1 MSQDLR
7 EREEEVEEE
16 EEQGPRLTPLAYP
29 LLALV
34 FGGILVWSV
43 SRVFLAVSAN
53 AAVAVGTLLSL
64 NILIG
69 AALVAYGGRV
79 RGRPAALPFLVGA
92 GLAVVA
98 AGVVSGFVVGE
109 RPVGEE
115 HAAEG
120 GQEGGGG
127 GQALTLTARNS
138 TFVQENLDFTANSRV
153 TMRFVN
159 EDRSVPHNFVLF
171 RGEDASAPQIFR
183 GEVVTGPV
191 ETTYS
196 FTAPGT
202 GSYFFYCEV
211 HPQTMTGT
219 ARVRGGGATEGQGGT
234 TVGAVP
240 LTAENNT
247 FVQRQLTVPAG
258 GQVTVRFTNSDQ
270 GIPHNF
276 AVYEDRSAAREI
288 YRGETFPGPA
298 TRNETF
304 RAPPPGRYFF
314 RCDVHPTTM
323 TGTLVV
329 T

>member
-7 EREEEVEEE
+7 EREEIEEE
-16 EEQGPRLTPLAYP
+16 EERGPRLAPFAYP
-29 LLALV
+29 LLALL

-43 SRVFLAVSAN
+43 SRVLLAVSAN

-79 RGRPAALPFLVGA
+79 RGRPTALPLLIGA
-92 GLAVVA
+92 GIAVVA
-98 AGVVSGFVVGE
+98 AGVVSATVVGE
-109 RPVGEE
+109 RPVGEHE
-115 HAAEG
+115 AEG
-120 GQEGGGG
+120 GHAGGGG
-127 GQALTLTARNS
+127 GGEAVTLTARGS
-138 TFVQENLDFTANSRV
+138 KFVEQRLEFAPNSRV
-153 TMRFVN
+153 TLRLVN

-171 RGEDASAPQIFR
+171 RGEDAQAPQIFR
-183 GEVVTGPV
+183 GEIVTGPA

-196 FTAPGT
+196 FTAPGA

-219 ARVRGGGATEGQGGT
+219 AEVRGGGTEGQGQT
-234 TVGAVP
+234 TVGGVN
-240 LTAENNT
+240 LTAQNNT
-247 FVQRQLTVPAG
+247 FNPRQLTVPAG
-258 GQVTVRFTNSDQ
+258 GQVSIRFTNSDAQ
-270 GIPHNF
+270 VPHNF
-276 AVYEDRSAAREI
+276 AVYEDQSARREI
-288 YRGETFPGPA
+288 FRGETFPGPA
-298 TRNETF
+298 TRNLTF
-304 RAPPPGRYFF
+304 KAPPPGRYFF

>member
-1 MSQDLR
+1 MSQDLQ
-7 EREEEVEEE
+7 ERDEVEVEEE
-16 EEQGPRLTPLAYP
+16 ERGPRLTPLAYP

-34 FGGILVWSV
+34 FGAILVWSV

-79 RGRPAALPFLVGA
+79 RGRPAAMPLLIGA
-92 GLAVVA
+92 GIAVVA
-98 AGVVSGFVVGE
+98 AGVVSGFLVGE
-109 RPVGEE
+109 RPVGE

-120 GQEGGGG
+120 EHAGGGG
-127 GQALTLTARNS
+127 GGGEAVTLTARGS
-138 TFVQENLDFTANSRV
+138 KFVEKNLDFTANSRV

-171 RGEDASAPQIFR
+171 RGEDQSAPQIFR
-183 GEVVTGPV
+183 GEIVTGPA

-196 FTAPGT
+196 FTAPDA

-234 TVGAVP
+234 EVGAVN
-240 LTAENNT
+240 LTAQDST
-247 FVQRQLTVPAG
+247 FNPRQLRVPGG
-258 GQVTVRFTNSDQ
+258 GQVSVRFTNSDAV
-270 GIPHNF
+270 PHNF
-276 AVYEDRSAAREI
+276 AVYQDQSATRVI

-304 RAPPPGRYFF
+304 KAPPPGRYFF

-329 T
+329 G

>member
-1 MSQDLR
+1 MSQDLQ
-7 EREEEVEEE
+7 EREEVEEE
-16 EEQGPRLTPLAYP
+16 EETGPRLTPLAYP
-29 LLALV
+29 LLALL

-43 SRVFLAVSAN
+43 SRVLLAVSTN

-79 RGRPAALPFLVGA
+79 RGRPAALPLLIGA
-92 GLAVVA
+92 GIAVVA
-98 AGVVSGFVVGE
+98 AGVVSGFIVGE
-109 RPVGEE
+109 RPVGE

-120 GQEGGGG
+120 GGHEGGAGG
-127 GQALTLTARNS
+127 GQAVTLTARNS
-138 TFVQENLDFTANSRV
+138 TFVQRNLEFTANSRV
-153 TMRFVN
+153 TLRFVN
-159 EDRSVPHNFVLF
+159 EDRGVPHNFVLF

-183 GEVVTGPV
+183 GEIVTGPT

-196 FTAPGT
+196 FMAPGT

-219 ARVRGGGATEGQGGT
+219 ARVTGGGATEGQGGT
-234 TVGAVP
+234 TVGAAN
-240 LTAENNT
+240 LTAQNST
-247 FVQRQLTVPAG
+247 FEPRQLTVPAG
-258 GQVTVRFTNSDQ
+258 GQVTIRFTNSDQ
-270 GIPHNF
+270 GLPHNF
-276 AVYEDRSAAREI
+276 AVYEDQSATQEI

>member
-1 MSQDLR
+1 MSQDLQ
-7 EREEEVEEE
+7 EREEQEEE
-16 EEQGPRLTPLAYP
+16 EEEGGPRLTPLAYP

-43 SRVFLAVSAN
+43 SRVLLAVSAN

-92 GLAVVA
+92 GVAVVA
-98 AGVVSGFVVGE
+98 AGVVSGFIVGE
-109 RPVGEE
+109 RPVGEQ
-115 HAAEG
+115 HAAEGG

-127 GQALTLTARNS
+127 GEAVTLTARAS
-138 TFVQENLDFTANSRV
+138 RFVQRNLDFTANSRV
-153 TMRFVN
+153 TLRLVN

-183 GEVVTGPV
+183 GEIVTGPA
-191 ETTYS
+191 EATYS
-196 FTAPGT
+196 FTAPGA
-202 GSYFFYCEV
+202 GSYFFFCEV

-219 ARVRGGGATEGQGGT
+219 ARVRGGGATEGQGET

-240 LTAENNT
+240 LTAQNST
-247 FVQRQLTVPAG
+247 FRQRQLTVPAG
-258 GQVTVRFTNSDQ
+258 GQVTIRFTNSDAV
-270 GIPHNF
+270 PHNF
-276 AVYEDRSAAREI
+276 AVYEDQSATREI

-329 T
+329 G